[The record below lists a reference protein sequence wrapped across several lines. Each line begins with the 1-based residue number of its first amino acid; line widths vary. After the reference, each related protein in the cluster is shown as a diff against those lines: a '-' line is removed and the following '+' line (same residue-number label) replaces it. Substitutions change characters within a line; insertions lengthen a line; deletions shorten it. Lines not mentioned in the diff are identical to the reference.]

1 VDESLRIVP
10 DSRKVHFLRGQILQ
24 RLGRAEEAKNEF
36 ATAKKLMDKGLEE
49 DRERMEQLTMP
60 IPGLTETPN

>member
-1 VDESLRIVP
+1 MDESIKIVP

-24 RLGRAEEAKNEF
+24 RLGRTEEAKTEF
-36 ATAKKLMDKGLEE
+36 ATSKKLMDKGLEE
-49 DRERMEQLTMP
+49 DREKMEQLAVP